1 MTFFIKD
8 PHKTIFTGPMGYE
21 KSKFVLDMIEKGYNK
36 HLDYIIIIFSTLRW
50 NKKYHARG

>member
-1 MTFFIKD
+1 MTYFIKD

-36 HLDYIIIIFSTLRW
+36 HLDYII
-50 NKKYHARG
+50 YHARG